1 MERKPVDVPLLR
13 IWVSLLK
20 AMGSCCNFVGTEIL
34 TGGNY
39 WYSNFTDYDVDVD
52 SSNYRV
58 PTLEQAL
65 VSFPA
70 PGTDIIFTISIP
82 V

>member
-1 MERKPVDVPLLR
+1 MERKQVDLPLLR

-39 WYSNFTDYDVDVD
+39 WYSNFTDYDVDFD
-52 SSNYRV
+52 SNNY
-58 PTLEQAL
+58 
-65 VSFPA
+65 
-70 PGTDIIFTISIP
+70 
-82 V
+82 